1 MNTYSQPN
9 CRFCR
14 SNDLLIDRP
23 LAIME
28 NFFILG
34 SIEEDRPD
42 QAIIV
47 PHRHIET
54 PFELSAE
61 EWSEIGDALAF
72 VKDRLDKKC
81 ANGYTIGWNVGAVA
95 GQDVFHAHLH
105 VIGRFNGE
113 RSEGLGI
120 HALFRSAR

>member
-1 MNTYSQPN
+1 
-9 CRFCR
+9 
-14 SNDLLIDRP
+14 
-23 LAIME
+23 ME
-28 NFFILG
+28 HFFILG
-34 SIEEDRPD
+34 SIEEHRPD

-81 ANGYTIGWNVGAVA
+81 AKGYAIGSNVGAVA

-105 VIGRFNGE
+105 VIGRFKGE

-120 HALFRSAR
+120 HTLFRSTS